1 MKTITISDD
10 VYEKLVRIKG
20 KKSFSA
26 IIDEL
31 IKRNVEKR
39 IDMLIKSAEKT
50 GYEDELERISKEI
63 RKSFRVR
70 F

>member
-10 VYEKLVRIKG
+10 IYEKLARIKG

-31 IKRNVEKR
+31 INRNVEKR
-39 IDMLIKSAEKT
+39 IEMLIKSAGKT
-50 GYEDELERISKEI
+50 GYENELERISKEI

>member
-1 MKTITISDD
+1 MKTITISDE

-50 GYEDELERISKEI
+50 GYEDELEKISKEI

>member
-50 GYEDELERISKEI
+50 GYEDELEIISKEI
-63 RKSFRVR
+63 KKSFRVR

>member
-1 MKTITISDD
+1 MKTITISDE

-39 IDMLIKSAEKT
+39 IEILIKSAKKT
-50 GYEDELERISKEI
+50 GYEDELEKISKEI
-63 RKSFRVR
+63 RSNFKVR